1 VELISSRGTKVYW
14 RRTLQKMQLTAK
26 KERPILMK
34 GVLRPDVRF
43 QKCPIKASM
52 GVLGRKWTTLILRDI
67 GFRKIDRFNHL
78 LESVPGLTP
87 RVLSMRLKELER
99 DGIIQKIENES
110 SPTVV
115 RWALTEKGEDTLP
128 ILTHLMAFGAKWY
141 AREVFEDKVPRS
153 LNEIFTKPEA
163 QEIVQR
169 LYQA

>member
-1 VELISSRGTKVYW
+1 M
-14 RRTLQKMQLTAK
+14 LQKTQLALK
-26 KERPILMK
+26 NERPIIKK

-43 QKCPIKASM
+43 QQCPIKASM
-52 GVLGRKWTTLILRDI
+52 GVLGRKWTTLILRDV

-78 LESVPGLTP
+78 LESVPGLTT
-87 RVLSMRLKELER
+87 RVLSMPLKTLER
-99 DGIIQKIENES
+99 HGIIKNIEDETA
-110 SPTVV
+110 PGVV
-115 RWALTEKGEDTLP
+115 KWTLTEKGEDTLP
-128 ILTHLMAFGAKWY
+128 ILTRLMAFGAKWY

>member
-1 VELISSRGTKVYW
+1 M
-14 RRTLQKMQLTAK
+14 QKTHPQLK
-26 KERPILMK
+26 KEIPIIKK

-43 QKCPIKASM
+43 QQCPIKASM
-52 GVLGRKWTTLILRDI
+52 GVLGRKWTTLILRDV
-67 GFRKIDRFNHL
+67 GFRKIDRFNQL

-99 DGIIQKIENES
+99 DGIIRKIEDENF
-110 SPTVV
+110 PGVV
-115 RWALTEKGEDTLP
+115 KWTLTEKGEDTLP
-128 ILTHLMAFGAKWY
+128 ILTRLMAFGAKWY